1 MSIICHI
8 CKVDEWEKAKEKGE
22 FYPEEAKKDKGIKC
36 SLPDTVLAVAKKK
49 FSEHNDRVILMI
61 DTVKL
66 NSDVKYKGKKKDSEP
81 FIQGP
86 VNIDAV
92 TDVFHLTPLHGSA
105 PGDY

>member
-8 CKVDEWEKAKEKGE
+8 CKQDDWEKAKDKGE
-22 FYPEEAKKDKGIKC
+22 FFPEEEKKAKGIKC
-36 SLPDTVLAVAKKK
+36 SFPDKVLEIAKKK
-49 FSEHNDRVILMI
+49 FSEHKDRIILMI
-61 DTVKL
+61 DTNKL
-66 NSDVKYKGKKKDSEP
+66 NSDIKYKGKKKDTDP

-105 PGDY
+105 PGDI